1 MAVQALYFSERDGQD
16 MALKNPEKMLFANKA
31 DADARDRMLELS
43 EEIMMFLKGRV
54 KDLSDE
60 QAEQCALAIAE
71 ERDLFA
77 KALKK
82 PSLLNAAAAA
92 GQDD

>member
-1 MAVQALYFSERDGQD
+1 
-16 MALKNPEKMLFANKA
+16 
-31 DADARDRMLELS
+31 MLELS
-43 EEIMMFLKGRV
+43 EEIMVFLKGRV

-71 ERDLFA
+71 ERDLFG

-82 PSLLNAAAAA
+82 PSLLNETAAP

>member
-16 MALKNPEKMLFANKA
+16 MALKNPERMLFANKA
-31 DADARDRMLELS
+31 DADARDKMLELS
-43 EEIMMFLKGRV
+43 EEILVFLKGRV

-71 ERDLFA
+71 ERDLFLR
-77 KALKK
+77 ALKK
-82 PSLLNAAAAA
+82 PSLLNEAVADS
-92 GQDD
+92 QSE

>member
-1 MAVQALYFSERDGQD
+1 
-16 MALKNPEKMLFANKA
+16 
-31 DADARDRMLELS
+31 MLELS
-43 EEIMMFLKGRV
+43 EEIMVFLKGKV

-71 ERDLFA
+71 ERDLFG

-82 PSLLNAAAAA
+82 PSLLNETDTP
-92 GQDD
+92 GQTD